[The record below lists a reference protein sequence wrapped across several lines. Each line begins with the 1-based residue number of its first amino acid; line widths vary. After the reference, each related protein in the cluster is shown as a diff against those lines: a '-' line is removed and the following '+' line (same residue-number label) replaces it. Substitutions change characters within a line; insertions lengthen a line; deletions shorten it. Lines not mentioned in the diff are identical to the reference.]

1 MSKEQH
7 DQALSKVRSV
17 KDKII
22 TVARFGRML
31 KNSKQ
36 NAVEIA
42 EYKKYSHDGKLP
54 KGLLLKT
61 MSEIKSEVN

>member
-1 MSKEQH
+1 LSKEQH

-42 EYKKYSHDGKLP
+42 
-54 KGLLLKT
+54 
-61 MSEIKSEVN
+61 